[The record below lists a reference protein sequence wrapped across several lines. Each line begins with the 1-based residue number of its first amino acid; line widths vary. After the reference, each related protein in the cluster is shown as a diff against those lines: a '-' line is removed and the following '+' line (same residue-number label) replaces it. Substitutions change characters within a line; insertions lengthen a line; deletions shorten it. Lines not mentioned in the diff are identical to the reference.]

1 MPAPILRL
9 RFLAFLPLALTAL
22 LQPLQAAE
30 MNTLKPAIMVNDQV
44 ISALEVEMRLKLAL
58 VSSGLEDSP
67 EAREF
72 LYDQVEQALI
82 DEELQTQEA
91 DRLGITVSAEDEEK
105 TLEQIA
111 QGNGMNWETLSSRL
125 EKAGILPAYL
135 VDQVH
140 AQLLWR
146 ALLRKEVLPRV
157 IVTDEDINEAVARIQ
172 ARQGE
177 PQRLLAEI
185 YLPIDNPSETAEVQ
199 QTADRVI
206 EQIKRG
212 GSFPALARQLSQAPT
227 ASVGGDMGWVDPGS
241 LPQEIEDAL
250 AKINPHELTPPIVT
264 PTGIYIMLLRDER
277 PTPERLLTASV
288 KMMTFPVRNFEN
300 RSAVNQAAGRASQA
314 QKALSDCEAFEGVAK
329 HFDAT
334 VEALPDPLEVSRMP
348 QNLRTVTTGL
358 PIGSASDLFR
368 APNGIGLAI
377 VCARED
383 SGVDRAAVRERLLT
397 EQVDRR
403 ARRYLQDLRRIAT
416 VEMRN

>member
-1 MPAPILRL
+1 MPAPILSL
-9 RFLAFLPLALTAL
+9 RFLALLPLSLMGL

-30 MNTLKPAIMVNDQV
+30 MNTLKPAIIVNDQV

-58 VSSGLEDSP
+58 VSSGLQDSP

-91 DRLGITVSAEDEEK
+91 ERLGITVSAEEEEQ
-105 TLEQIA
+105 TLEQIS
-111 QGNGMNWETLSSRL
+111 QGNGMTWETLSARL
-125 EKAGILPAYL
+125 EQAGILPAYL

-146 ALLRKEVLPRV
+146 TLLRKEVLPRV
-157 IVTDEDINEAVARIQ
+157 IVTDEDVNEAVARIQ
-172 ARQGE
+172 ERQGE

-185 YLPIDNPSETAEVQ
+185 FLPIDNPSEAVEVQ
-199 QTADRVI
+199 QTADRVV

-212 GSFPALARQLSQAPT
+212 GSFPALARQLSQSPT

-250 AKINPHELTPPIVT
+250 SKINPHDLTPPIVT

-277 PTPERLLTASV
+277 PTPERLLMASV
-288 KMMTFPVRNFEN
+288 RMMTFLVRDFES
-300 RSAVNQAAGRASQA
+300 RSAVNQAAERASQA
-314 QKALSDCEAFEGVAK
+314 QKALSNCDVFEGVAK
-329 HFDAT
+329 RFDARI
-334 VEALPDPLEVSRMP
+334 EPLPDPLEVSRMP
-348 QNLRTVTTGL
+348 PNLRAVTTGL

-368 APNGIGLAI
+368 APDGIGLAI
-377 VCARED
+377 VCSRED
-383 SGVDRAAVRERLLT
+383 SGIDRGAVRERLLT

-403 ARRYLQDLRRIAT
+403 ARRYLQDLRRLAT